1 MKKTTTA
8 RKVLTRS
15 GRRVRYLYPS
25 TKNRALV
32 QCESRLEFDAAM
44 HFEFSPDVA
53 RYREQPTRVTYRD
66 RHHRVRQY
74 FPDFELTMRNGAS
87 VHVEIKPSSKLRRVD
102 LRERLQDIAQH
113 YAHRGQSFKV
123 LTERDVGGAA
133 RIANLERL
141 SYHRRSTP
149 SGFERVELL
158 RRLAQVQPLTFG
170 RACSIA
176 GSEHA
181 IMRLLSAG
189 CLEFDRDTALTN
201 STMLR
206 FASEE
211 QS

>member
-15 GRRVRYLYPS
+15 GRRTRYLYPS
-25 TKNRALV
+25 TKNRALI
-32 QCESRLEFDAAM
+32 QCESRLEFNAAM
-44 HFEFSPDVA
+44 HFEFSPDVM
-53 RYREQPTRVTYRD
+53 RYREQPTEVTYRD
-66 RHHRVRQY
+66 RNDRVRKY
-74 FPDFELTMRNGAS
+74 FPDFELTMKNGAL
-87 VHVEIKPSSKLRRVD
+87 VHVEIKPSSKLRQAE

-113 YAHRGQSFKV
+113 YAYRGQLFKV
-123 LTERDVGGAA
+123 LTERDVGTAS
-133 RIANLERL
+133 RIANLEHL
-141 SYHRRSTP
+141 SYHRRPAP

-189 CLEFDRDTALTN
+189 CLEFDSDTALTN
-201 STMLR
+201 STVLA

>member
-44 HFEFSPDVA
+44 HFEFSPDVV
-53 RYREQPTRVTYRD
+53 RYREQPTEVTYRD
-66 RHHRVRQY
+66 RNDRMRKY
-74 FPDFELTMRNGAS
+74 FPDFELTMSNGAS
-87 VHVEIKPSSKLRRVD
+87 VHVEIKPSSKLRQVD

-123 LTERDVGGAA
+123 LTERDFGGAV

-141 SYHRRSTP
+141 NYHRRP
-149 SGFERVELL
+149 APYGFEREELL
-158 RRLAQVQPLTFG
+158 LRLAQVQPLTFG
-170 RACSIA
+170 RATSIA
-176 GSEHA
+176 GSELT

>member
-32 QCESRLEFDAAM
+32 QCESRLEFDAVM
-44 HFEFSPDVA
+44 HFEFSPDVV
-53 RYREQPTRVTYRD
+53 RYREQPTEVTYRD
-66 RHHRVRQY
+66 RNDRVRKY
-74 FPDFELTMRNGAS
+74 FPDFELTMSNGAS
-87 VHVEIKPSSKLRRVD
+87 VHVEIKPSSKLRQVD

-133 RIANLERL
+133 RIANLEHL
-141 SYHRRSTP
+141 SYHRRPIP

-158 RRLAQVQPLTFG
+158 RRLAQLQPLTFG
-170 RACSIA
+170 RASAIA
-176 GSEHA
+176 GSGQM
-181 IMRLLSAG
+181 IMRLLSAE
-189 CLEFDRDTALTN
+189 CLDFDRDTPLLNATVLD
-201 STMLR
+201 
-206 FASEE
+206 FVSEV